1 LEKVVETSIGCQKIV
16 DRLRDKNLA
25 NTYIR
30 RPLVDSLK
38 NERAGTTNFV
48 TAGDIMHLMK
58 RIRSEKKFK
67 NKDWLM
73 E

>member
-30 RPLVDSLK
+30 RSLVDSLK